1 MENTNTATARC
12 WEIHKPRRV
21 RLSRNNR
28 APPIR
33 TKSSAVSNAILLEN
47 PVSASEAR
55 LAENRSWSMPGSSP
69 KSTWIS
75 LIRPTSATTRAHTRE
90 IQRSLPSTCSSC
102 NNQADTPANN
112 KPIAER
118 GFIATGPGRM
128 SLKAPTSSV
137 QPMSTMQPTTMATML
152 EAREKVLSEVTRP
165 GMESPPSPA
174 RPAVSYLCPAISY
187 SRYRLFPTPTGLLKR
202 PHPSQDSQQP
212 DAIVIYSSTWLTQS
226 KVSGYSSQASGIGSF
241 RLVLSAVP
249 T

>member
-1 MENTNTATARC
+1 MENTNTVRARY
-12 WEIHKPRRV
+12 WDTQRPRWL
-21 RLSRNNR
+21 RLSRKNS

-47 PVSASEAR
+47 PVSAASEAR
-55 LAENRSWSMPGSSP
+55 LAENRSWSTPGSRP
-69 KSTWIS
+69 KRIWIS

-90 IQRSLPSTCSSC
+90 IQRSPPSTCSSC

-112 KPIAER
+112 KPIAES

-137 QPMSTMQPTTMATML
+137 QPMRTMQPTSMATML

-165 GMESPPSPA
+165 GMESPPSPG
-174 RPAVSYLCPAISY
+174 RPAVSFLCPAISY

-212 DAIVIYSSTWLTQS
+212 DAIVL
-226 KVSGYSSQASGIGSF
+226 
-241 RLVLSAVP
+241 
-249 T
+249 